1 MNKAKTEEEK
11 AVAKKNYYELAKTI
25 SWPKKPDGKPLPNL
39 VSTKIAVVFADAPN
53 KKRAKEFFAY
63 LLQPEN
69 LTPYTEGSLGRWFP
83 GIKEPAD
90 GRFGP
95 EKDRHGKLNRRRR
108 RMTSSHKSA
117 TRIPSSP

>member
-1 MNKAKTEEEK
+1 MTHNATISIVAKYIDDMNKAKTEEEK

-69 LTPYTEGSLGRWFP
+69 LTPYTEGSLGRS
-83 GIKEPAD
+83 EA
-90 GRFGP
+90 
-95 EKDRHGKLNRRRR
+95 H
-108 RMTSSHKSA
+108 
-117 TRIPSSP
+117 PSE